1 MKHVL
6 NVLKSSIDGVNFTK
20 LMALGNEKL
29 HRFVANAIT
38 TCRPR
43 SVFICTDAP
52 EDIKYIRQLAL
63 DQGEEI
69 PLAIE
74 GHTVHFD
81 GYLDQARDK
90 EHTRYLLSEG
100 KDLGVNINAI
110 DKESGEE
117 ESRMLFNG
125 IMKDKVMIVRFLS
138 LGPTNSD
145 FSISCCQITD
155 SAYVAHSESLLYRPG
170 YEQFKNIGSSKEFF
184 RILHSAGELDDH
196 NISKNIDKRRVYI
209 DLEEEL
215 VYSVNTQYA
224 GNTVGLK
231 KLSLRLAIRKAAR
244 EAWLAEHMFILGVKG
259 PHQRVTYLTGAYPS
273 MCGKTSTAMLPGEY
287 ILGDDLA
294 YLRKRAGKVYGAN
307 AESGIFGIVQD
318 ISEKDDPV
326 IYKALTTPRE
336 VIFSNVLVSDGVP
349 YWLGDG
355 RDTPKR
361 GINHSGE
368 WFEGKRDAK
377 GNIIP
382 LAHKNARYTIS
393 QMELEN
399 CDTNI
404 DNPDGVPISGIIY
417 GGRDSDISV
426 PCEEAFDW
434 NHGVITKGAS
444 LESETTAATLD
455 REGVLSFNP
464 MSNLDFLS
472 MPIGTYIKMHLDFA
486 KYLDMIP
493 VIFAVNYFQREKGV
507 YLTGMHDKHVWVKW
521 MELRIHGE
529 ADALTTPT
537 GLIPV
542 YEDLRRLFKE
552 VLKKDYTRDSYV
564 RQFSCRVT
572 ENLAKIDR
580 IVSIYNKVAETPP
593 LLFELL
599 DEQKQRLLKA
609 REKYGDRISPF
620 DY

>member
-1 MKHVL
+1 MGNIL
-6 NVLKSSIDGVNFTK
+6 TVLKSSLDEANLEK
-20 LMALGNEKL
+20 LMALENENL
-29 HRFVANAIT
+29 HRFVADAIT
-38 TCRPR
+38 TCRPQ
-43 SVFICTDAP
+43 SVFICSDAA
-52 EDIKYIRQLAL
+52 EDMDCLRKLAI

-69 PLAIE
+69 PLAIA

-81 GYLDQARDK
+81 GYRDQARDK
-90 EHTRYLLSEG
+90 EQTKYLVPEG
-100 KDLGVNINAI
+100 VDMGSNINAVE
-110 DKESGEE
+110 KEAGKNEITT
-117 ESRMLFNG
+117 LLTD
-125 IMKDKVMIVRFLS
+125 IMKDKIMIVRFLS
-138 LGPTNSD
+138 LGPTESD

-170 YEQFKNIGSSKEFF
+170 YEQFKKIGASTDFF
-184 RILHSAGELDDH
+184 RILHSAGELDERK
-196 NISKNIDKRRVYI
+196 NSRNIDKRRVYI

-231 KLSLRLAIRKAAR
+231 KLSLRLAISRAAR
-244 EAWLAEHMFILGVKG
+244 EAWLAEHMFILGVTG
-259 PHQRVTYLTGAYPS
+259 PGERVTYLTGAYPS

-307 AESGIFGIVQD
+307 AESGIFGIIQD
-318 ISEKDDPV
+318 INEKDDPV

-336 VIFSNVLVSDGVP
+336 VIFSNVLISDGVP

-355 RDTPKR
+355 RQHPAR
-361 GINHSGE
+361 GTNHSGE
-368 WFEGKRDAK
+368 WFAGKKDEG
-377 GNIIP
+377 GTVIP
-382 LAHKNARYTIS
+382 PAHKNARYTIS
-393 QMELEN
+393 QRELEN
-399 CDTNI
+399 CDPNL

-472 MPIGTYIKMHLDFA
+472 MPIGQYIKMHLDFA
-486 KYLDMIP
+486 KHLDSPP
-493 VIFAVNYFQREKGV
+493 VIFAVNYFQREQGE

-521 MELRIHGE
+521 MERRIHGE
-529 ADALTTPT
+529 VDAITTPT
-537 GLIPV
+537 GMIPL
-542 YEDLRRLFKE
+542 YEDLKILFKE
-552 VLKKDYTRDSYV
+552 VLNQEYSRDAYI
-564 RQFSCRVT
+564 RQFRCHVP
-572 ENLAKIDR
+572 ENLAKIER
-580 IVSIYNKVAETPP
+580 IVAVYRAVAETP
-593 LLFELL
+593 LVLFEIL
-599 DEQKQRLLKA
+599 DKQKKRLQEA
-609 REKYGDRISPF
+609 GEKYGDRISPC